1 MKGLIQ
7 KLVIFL
13 IVLISGLIGLVKG
26 PVAKQKYMVKRKI
39 RKETR
44 RQLAENRSIVRKGGV
59 LLDDIELAAYHN

>member
-1 MKGLIQ
+1 MKGLNQ
-7 KLVIFL
+7 KLVIFP
-13 IVLISGLIGLVKG
+13 IVLISGLIGLVRG

>member
-13 IVLISGLIGLVKG
+13 IVLVSGLIGLVKG
-26 PVAKQKYMVKRKI
+26 PVAKQKFVLKRKI